1 MSYALLVVLVFM
13 GGTTTGCRAFQVPY
27 SFHVRPYAALRCES
41 EEHLPGSDVL
51 DTHDLL
57 EGIGE
62 MEDDAM
68 PAEMRARILEEGGAN
83 EWDMKLDDGLH
94 APDQLGFCAGSR
106 EPHAQHGAV
115 HWLGGGSGP
124 WAVVTFR
131 ERWRPSQ
138 DGHHCRLPGM
148 HPSGTARPSR
158 PSFSTGRNTCLRTS
172 HASGVECGVLTVEYE

>member
-83 EWDMKLDDGLH
+83 EWDMKLEMT
-94 APDQLGFCAGSR
+94 GFTPLTNSGFALAAANLTLNTVQCTGWA
-106 EPHAQHGAV
+106 ADLVHGQ
-115 HWLGGGSGP
+115 WSLFERGGG
-124 WAVVTFR
+124 
-131 ERWRPSQ
+131 RPKTGTTAGFQ
-138 DGHHCRLPGM
+138 GCILPG
-148 HPSGTARPSR
+148 PLVPQD
-158 PSFSTGRNTCLRTS
+158 LRS
-172 HASGVECGVLTVEYE
+172 QREGIRA